1 MNLNPQQKKLIEQLS
16 KINYKELAEVG
27 PVFSKEEYAIYK
39 QNGFSDKEI
48 AQLEEAE
55 LLAQLVDHLPKDAKG
70 VERLG
75 GALDAV
81 SSADP
86 ELNKRN
92 LLLIAQKD
100 PQMLVQLL
108 ALAEIAEQ
116 TAE

>member
-1 MNLNPQQKKLIEQLS
+1 MNLNPQQKKLVEQLA

-27 PVFSKEEYAIYK
+27 PVFPKEVYEIYK
-39 QNGFSDKEI
+39 QNGLTDQEI

-70 VERLG
+70 IERLT
-75 GALDAV
+75 GALAAV
-81 SSADP
+81 TSANP
-86 ELNKRN
+86 EINQRN

-108 ALAEIAEQ
+108 ALAEITEQ